1 MNKQQLASL
10 VWDTCNDLRGSI
22 SAVEYKDIIL
32 GFIFYR
38 FVSENEV
45 NYLKKQDW
53 TMEIMAE
60 ELTEE
65 DAETVNQCKD
75 HLGYFIAYKN
85 LFSTWKSNLE
95 TDFAVSNVTDALN
108 AFVRNIGNNPDH
120 QKLYYE
126 IFKSLSDKLSKMGS
140 INEQTNH
147 IKKVIKVV
155 NRIPMDE
162 NQGYDV
168 LGFIY
173 EFLLKN
179 FASNSK
185 KDGEF
190 YTPHEISVL
199 MSEII
204 AHHLRDREQ
213 INILDPTSG
222 SGSLL
227 INIGQSVQKYLQ
239 DSGNITYYAQELIQ
253 ETFNLTR
260 MNLVMRGIN
269 PSNIKVRRGDT
280 LANDWPYF
288 DDNDENSYEYV
299 PVDCVV
305 SNPPYSHKWDAESHA
320 NDPRYK
326 DYGIAPASK
335 ADYAF
340 LLHDLYHLKDNGIMC
355 IVMPH
360 GVLFRG
366 GSEKDIRTQLV
377 ENNNI
382 EAIIGLPSNCFY
394 GTGISTIIMV
404 LKKHREASDVLI
416 VDASKEFFKD
426 GNKNR
431 LSGHHIKKI
440 VDAVLNRESIPHF
453 ASLVSKQAI
462 KDNDYN
468 LNITRYV
475 EYEEKVPVDLHATI
489 FGGIPNYEI
498 KHLKKY
504 WEAFPSL
511 CNELFTRINDHTSE
525 LSCVSVRDTIKRNED
540 VVAFEAKYAEAFQV
554 LEAQLY
560 SLLIDNPVENVSAL
574 KKEIINRIF
583 ELCKHFE
590 IVDKYLVYKA
600 FDDVWEQ
607 ISIDLETICLQ
618 GFDAARSVE
627 DIEVYDKKEKDAVKK
642 GEEGRIIPFSL
653 IQKHLF
659 ADEFTQMD
667 SLNTELSS
675 ITSEYET
682 FWEELDDELKEELKK
697 KDDGKDEQSE
707 AKLDTKLLK
716 TKYQEVLK
724 TLSNDTTKKYTEYAT
739 LKPKQKVEYQQNH
752 SELIWPDD
760 LEKAKNG
767 TYKQAAINAIV
778 EQIKNEIEISE
789 EEDDYKIRH
798 LYLLSQQISALKKQ
812 IKEIKTNLDNKA
824 REAIVTLSDDDVKML
839 LKEKWLTP
847 AMQNINAI
855 PNSIISDLIRSVLEI
870 ISKYENP
877 ILTLDTDIAK
887 TEKSLSDMLG
897 DLTGDAFDVS
907 AIQQFNHLLGG
918 KEHE

>member
-10 VWDTCNDLRGSI
+10 IWDTCNDMRGSI

-45 NYLKKQDW
+45 SYLKKQDW

-65 DAETVNQCKD
+65 DSETVQQCKD

-85 LFSTWKSNLE
+85 LFSTWKDH
-95 TDFAVSNVTDALN
+95 TATFTVSDVTDALN
-108 AFVRNIGNNPDH
+108 AFVRNIGSNPDH
-120 QKLYYE
+120 QKLFNE
-126 IFKSLSDKLSKMGS
+126 IFKSLREKLSKMGS
-140 INEQTNH
+140 ISNQTSH
-147 IKKVIKVV
+147 IKNIIKIVS
-155 NRIPMDE
+155 RIPMDE

-190 YTPHEISVL
+190 YTPHEISIL
-199 MSEII
+199 MSEIV

-305 SNPPYSHKWDAESHA
+305 SNPPYSHKWDADNYT

-326 DYGIAPASK
+326 EYGIAPASK

-366 GSEKDIRTQLV
+366 GSKKDIRTQLV

-382 EAIIGLPSNCFY
+382 ETIIGLPSNCFY

-404 LKKHREASDVLI
+404 LKKHREASDILI

-440 VDAVLNRESIPHF
+440 VDAVLNRENIPHF
-453 ASLVSKQAI
+453 ASLVSKQTI

-468 LNITRYV
+468 LNIPRYV
-475 EYEEKVPVDLHATI
+475 ESEEKVPVDLHATV
-489 FGGIPNYEI
+489 FGGIPNYEVE
-498 KHLKKY
+498 HLKKY

-511 CNELFTRINDHTSE
+511 CDELFTRINEHTSE
-525 LSCVSVRDTIKRNED
+525 LSCDSVIDAIKQNAD
-540 VVAFEAKYAEAFQV
+540 VIAFEANYKEAFQA
-554 LEAQLY
+554 LEDQLY
-560 SLLIDNPVENVSAL
+560 ELLIDNQVKNVAAL
-574 KKEIINRIF
+574 KKEITNRIF
-583 ELCKHFE
+583 ELCQQFG

-600 FDDVWEQ
+600 FDDVWKQ
-607 ISIDLETICLQ
+607 ISLDLEAIRLQ

-627 DIEVYDKKEKDAVKK
+627 DIEVYDKKEKKAVKK
-642 GEEGRIIPFSL
+642 GEEGRVIPFAL

-667 SLNTELSS
+667 GLNKDLSGA
-675 ITSEYET
+675 TSEYES
-682 FWEELDDELKEELKK
+682 FWEGLDDELKEELKK
-697 KDDGKDEQSE
+697 KDDGDEQSE
-707 AKLDTKLLK
+707 AKLDTKQLK
-716 TKYQEVLK
+716 AKYQEVLA
-724 TLSNDTTKKYTEYAT
+724 TLSNDTTKMYAEYAA
-739 LKPKQKVEYQQNH
+739 LKPKQKVEFQKRH
-752 SELIWPDD
+752 PELVWPDET
-760 LEKAKNG
+760 EKVKNG
-767 TYKQAAINAIV
+767 TYKQSAINAIV
-778 EQIKNEIEISE
+778 EQIKNDIEIDE

-798 LYLLSQQISALKKQ
+798 LYLLGQQISALKKQ
-812 IKEIKTNLDNKA
+812 IKALKTDLDIKA
-824 REAIVTLSDDDVKML
+824 REAIVKLSDDKIKML

-847 AMQNINAI
+847 AMENINVI
-855 PNSIISDLIRSVLEI
+855 PNAIISNLNRSVNDI
-870 ISKYENP
+870 ITKYDNP

-887 TEKSLSDMLG
+887 TEESLSVMLN
-897 DLTGDAFDVS
+897 DLTGDAFDMAAV
-907 AIQQFNHLLGG
+907 QQFKTLLGG
-918 KEHE
+918 KENE

>member
-65 DAETVNQCKD
+65 DGGTVDQCKD

-155 NRIPMDE
+155 NRIPMNE

-366 GSEKDIRTQLV
+366 GTEKDIRTQLV

-468 LNITRYV
+468 LNIPRYV
-475 EYEEKVPVDLHATI
+475 ESEEKVPVDLHATI

-511 CNELFTRINDHTSE
+511 YNELFTRINDHTSE

-540 VVAFEAKYAEAFQV
+540 VVAFEEKYTEAFQV
-554 LEAQLY
+554 LETQLY

-607 ISIDLETICLQ
+607 ISFDLETIRLQ

-653 IQKHLF
+653 IQEHLF

-675 ITSEYET
+675 VMSEYET
-682 FWEELDDELKEELKK
+682 FWEELDDELKEEMKK

-716 TKYQEVLK
+716 AKYQEVLA
-724 TLSNDTTKKYTEYAT
+724 TLSNDTTKMYVEYAA
-739 LKPKQKVEYQQNH
+739 LKPKQKVEFQKSH
-752 SELIWPDD
+752 PELVWPDET
-760 LEKAKNG
+760 EKVKNG

-778 EQIKNEIEISE
+778 EQIKNEIEIAE

-798 LYLLSQQISALKKQ
+798 LYLLGQQISALKKQ

-824 REAIVTLSDDDVKML
+824 RETIVTLSDDEVKTL

-855 PNSIISDLIRSVLEI
+855 PNSIISDLNRSVLEI

-897 DLTGDAFDVS
+897 ELTGDAFDVS

>member
-10 VWDTCNDLRGSI
+10 IWDTCNDLRGSI

-45 NYLKKQDW
+45 AYLMKQDW

-60 ELTEE
+60 ELTE
-65 DAETVNQCKD
+65 DDSETVKQCRD
-75 HLGYFIAYKN
+75 HLGYFIAYNN
-85 LFSTWKSNLE
+85 LFSTWKNHPESF
-95 TDFAVSNVTDALN
+95 TVSNVTDALN
-108 AFVRNIGNNPDH
+108 AFVRNIGSDPNH
-120 QKLYYE
+120 QKLYNE
-126 IFKSLSDKLSKMGS
+126 IFKSLSDKLSKIGS
-140 INEQTNH
+140 INEQTSH
-147 IKKVIKVV
+147 LKKVIKVV
-155 NRIPMDE
+155 ARIPMDE
-162 NQGYDV
+162 KQGYDV

-253 ETFNLTR
+253 ETYNLTR
-260 MNLVMRGIN
+260 MNLVMRGIK
-269 PSNIKVRRGDT
+269 PANIRVRRGDT

-288 DDNDENSYEYV
+288 DDNDENSYQYV

-305 SNPPYSHKWDAESHA
+305 SNPPYSHKWDADGHT

-366 GSEKDIRTQLV
+366 GSEKEIRTQLV
-377 ENNNI
+377 EHNNI
-382 EAIIGLPSNCFY
+382 EAIIGLPANCFY
-394 GTGISTIIMV
+394 GTGIPTIILV
-404 LKKHREASDVLI
+404 LKKHREASDILI
-416 VDASKEFFKD
+416 VDASKEFYKD
-426 GNKNR
+426 GSKNR

-440 VDAVLNRESIPHF
+440 VDAVLARETIPHF
-453 ASLVSKQAI
+453 ATLVSKQTVI
-462 KDNDYN
+462 ENEYN
-468 LNITRYV
+468 LNIPRYV
-475 EYEEKVPVDLHATI
+475 EAEEKVPVDLHATV

-498 KHLKKY
+498 DHLKKY
-504 WEAFPSL
+504 WDAFPTLRSEIFRQV
-511 CNELFTRINDHTSE
+511 NEHTSE
-525 LSCVSVRDTIKRNED
+525 VICASVLEAIKQNSDIIE
-540 VVAFEAKYAEAFQV
+540 FETAYSEAFRS

-560 SLLIDNPVENVSAL
+560 DLLIDGQIENVQAL
-574 KKEIINRIF
+574 KLEITKRIF
-583 ELCKHFE
+583 ELCEHFD

-600 FDDVWEQ
+600 FDENWEQ
-607 ISIDLETICLQ
+607 ISIDLEAIRLQ
-618 GFDAARSVE
+618 GLDAARSVE

-642 GEEGRIIPFSL
+642 GEEGRVIPFAL
-653 IQKHLF
+653 IQKHLY
-659 ADEFTQMD
+659 AEEFTQMD
-667 SLNTELSS
+667 AWSKELESV
-675 ITSEYET
+675 TSEYES
-682 FWEELDDELKEELKK
+682 FWDELDEELKEELKK
-697 KDDGKDEQSE
+697 KDDGADEQAE
-707 AKLDTKLLK
+707 AKLDAKLLK
-716 TKYQEVLK
+716 EKYQAVLDA
-724 TLSNDTTKKYTEYAT
+724 LSNDTTKRYAEYLA
-739 LKPKQKVEYQQNH
+739 LKAKQKPDFQKDH
-752 SELIWPDD
+752 PELIWPAET
-760 LEKAKNG
+760 EKAANG
-767 TYKQAAINAIV
+767 TYKPAAIKTIV
-778 EQIKNEIEISE
+778 EKIKNEIEISE
-789 EEDDYKIRH
+789 DEDEYKIRH
-798 LYLLSQQISALKKQ
+798 LYLLNQQIAALKKQ
-812 IKEIKTNLDNKA
+812 IKDLKTALDNKA
-824 REAIVTLSDDDVKML
+824 REAIVSLSESEIKTL

-847 AMQNINAI
+847 AMQSINGI
-855 PNSIISDLIRSVLEI
+855 PASIKADLNRSVQDI
-870 ISKYENP
+870 IAKYQNP
-877 ILTLDTDIAK
+877 IAVLDTEIFK
-887 TEKSLSDMLG
+887 TEKSLSAMLN
-897 DLTGDAFDVS
+897 DLTGNAFDMA
-907 AIQQFNHLLGG
+907 AIQQFKKLLGG
-918 KEHE
+918 EEHE

>member
-10 VWDTCNDLRGSI
+10 IWDTCNDLRGSI

-45 NYLKKQDW
+45 AYLMKQDW

-65 DAETVNQCKD
+65 DSETVKQCRE

-85 LFSTWKSNLE
+85 LFSTWKNNPESF
-95 TDFAVSNVTDALN
+95 TVSNVTDALN
-108 AFVRNIGNNPDH
+108 AFVRNIGSDPNH
-120 QKLYYE
+120 QKLYNE
-126 IFKSLSDKLSKMGS
+126 IFKSLSDKLSKIGS
-140 INEQTNH
+140 INEQTSH
-147 IKKVIKVV
+147 LKKVIKVV
-155 NRIPMDE
+155 ARIPMDE
-162 NQGYDV
+162 KQGYDV

-253 ETFNLTR
+253 ETYNLTR
-260 MNLVMRGIN
+260 MNLVMRGIK
-269 PSNIKVRRGDT
+269 PANIRVRRGDT

-288 DDNDENSYEYV
+288 DDNDENSYQYV

-305 SNPPYSHKWDAESHA
+305 SNPPYSHKWDADSHT

-366 GSEKDIRTQLV
+366 GSEKEIRTQLV
-377 ENNNI
+377 EHNNI
-382 EAIIGLPSNCFY
+382 EAIIGLPANCFY
-394 GTGISTIIMV
+394 GTGIPTIILV
-404 LKKHREASDVLI
+404 LKKHREASDILI
-416 VDASKEFFKD
+416 VDASKEFYKD
-426 GNKNR
+426 GSKNR

-440 VDAVLNRESIPHF
+440 VDAVLARETIPHF
-453 ASLVSKQAI
+453 ATLVSKQTVI
-462 KDNDYN
+462 ENEYN
-468 LNITRYV
+468 LNIPRYV
-475 EYEEKVPVDLHATI
+475 EAEEKVPVDLHATV

-498 KHLKKY
+498 DHLKKY
-504 WEAFPSL
+504 WDAFPTLRSEIFRQV
-511 CNELFTRINDHTSE
+511 NEHTSE
-525 LSCVSVRDTIKRNED
+525 VICTSVLEAIKQNSD
-540 VVAFEAKYAEAFQV
+540 IIKFEAAYSEAFRS

-560 SLLIDNPVENVSAL
+560 ELLIDGQIENVQAL
-574 KKEIINRIF
+574 KLEITKRIF
-583 ELCKHFE
+583 ELCERFD

-600 FDDVWEQ
+600 FDENWEQ
-607 ISIDLETICLQ
+607 ISIDLEAIRLQ
-618 GFDAARSVE
+618 GLDAARSVE

-642 GEEGRIIPFSL
+642 GEEGRVIPFAL
-653 IQKHLF
+653 IQRHLY
-659 ADEFTQMD
+659 AEEFTQMD
-667 SLNTELSS
+667 LLGKELDSV
-675 ITSEYET
+675 TSEYES
-682 FWEELDDELKEELKK
+682 FWDELDEELKEELKK
-697 KDDGKDEQSE
+697 KDDDADEQAE
-707 AKLDTKLLK
+707 AKLDTKFLK
-716 TKYQEVLK
+716 EKYQEVLD
-724 TLSNDTTKKYTEYAT
+724 TLSNDTTKRYAEYLA
-739 LKPKQKVEYQQNH
+739 LKAKQKPDFQKDH
-752 SELIWPDD
+752 PELIWPAET
-760 LEKAKNG
+760 EKAANG
-767 TYKQAAINAIV
+767 TYKPAAIKAIV
-778 EQIKNEIEISE
+778 EKIKNEIEISE
-789 EEDDYKIRH
+789 DEDEYKIRH
-798 LYLLSQQISALKKQ
+798 LYLLNQQIAALKKQ
-812 IKEIKTNLDNKA
+812 IKDLKTALDNKA
-824 REAIVTLSDDDVKML
+824 REAIVSLSESEIKML

-847 AMQNINAI
+847 AMQSINGI
-855 PNSIISDLIRSVLEI
+855 PVSIKADLNRSIQDI
-870 ISKYENP
+870 IAKYQNP
-877 ILTLDTDIAK
+877 IAVLDTEISE
-887 TEKSLSDMLG
+887 TEKSLSAMLNG
-897 DLTGDAFDVS
+897 LTGNAFDMA
-907 AIQQFNHLLGG
+907 AIQQFKKLLGG
-918 KEHE
+918 EEHE

>member
-10 VWDTCNDLRGSI
+10 IWDTCNDLRGSI

-45 NYLKKQDW
+45 AYLMKQDW

-65 DAETVNQCKD
+65 DSETVKQCRE

-85 LFSTWKSNLE
+85 LFSTWKNNPESF
-95 TDFAVSNVTDALN
+95 TVSNVTDALN
-108 AFVRNIGNNPDH
+108 AFVRNIGSDPNH
-120 QKLYYE
+120 QKLYNE
-126 IFKSLSDKLSKMGS
+126 IFKSLSDKLSKIGS
-140 INEQTNH
+140 INEQTSH
-147 IKKVIKVV
+147 LKKVIKVV
-155 NRIPMDE
+155 ARIPMDE
-162 NQGYDV
+162 KQGYDV

-253 ETFNLTR
+253 ETYNLTR
-260 MNLVMRGIN
+260 MNLVMRGIK
-269 PSNIKVRRGDT
+269 PANIRVRRGDT

-288 DDNDENSYEYV
+288 DDNDENSYQYV

-305 SNPPYSHKWDAESHA
+305 SNPPYSHKWDADSHT

-366 GSEKDIRTQLV
+366 GSEKEIRTQLV
-377 ENNNI
+377 EHNNI
-382 EAIIGLPSNCFY
+382 EAIIGLPANCFY
-394 GTGISTIIMV
+394 GTGIPTIILV
-404 LKKHREASDVLI
+404 LKKHREASDILI

-440 VDAVLNRESIPHF
+440 VDAVLARETIPHF
-453 ASLVSKQAI
+453 ATLVSKQTVI
-462 KDNDYN
+462 ENEYN
-468 LNITRYV
+468 LNIPRYV
-475 EYEEKVPVDLHATI
+475 EAEEKVPVDLHATV

-498 KHLKKY
+498 DHLKKY
-504 WEAFPSL
+504 WDAFPTLRSEIFRQV
-511 CNELFTRINDHTSE
+511 NEHTSE
-525 LSCVSVRDTIKRNED
+525 VICASVLETIKQNSD
-540 VVAFEAKYAEAFQV
+540 VIEFETAYSEAFRS

-560 SLLIDNPVENVSAL
+560 DLLIDGQIENVHAL
-574 KKEIINRIF
+574 KLEITRRIF
-583 ELCKHFE
+583 ELCERFD

-600 FDDVWEQ
+600 FDENWEQ
-607 ISIDLETICLQ
+607 ISIDLEAIRLQ
-618 GFDAARSVE
+618 GLDAARSVE

-642 GEEGRIIPFSL
+642 GEEGRVIPFAL
-653 IQKHLF
+653 IQKHLY
-659 ADEFTQMD
+659 AEEFTQMD
-667 SLNTELSS
+667 ALSKKLES
-675 ITSEYET
+675 VTSEYES
-682 FWEELDDELKEELKK
+682 FWDELDEELKEELKK
-697 KDDGKDEQSE
+697 KDDGADEQAE

-716 TKYQEVLK
+716 EKYQEVLD
-724 TLSNDTTKKYTEYAT
+724 TLSNDTTKRYAEYLA
-739 LKPKQKVEYQQNH
+739 LKAKQKPDFQKDH
-752 SELIWPDD
+752 PELIWPAET
-760 LEKAKNG
+760 EKAANG
-767 TYKQAAINAIV
+767 TYKPAAIKAIV
-778 EQIKNEIEISE
+778 EKIKNEIEISE
-789 EEDDYKIRH
+789 DEDEYKIRH
-798 LYLLSQQISALKKQ
+798 LYLLNQQIAALKKQ
-812 IKEIKTNLDNKA
+812 IKDLKTALDNKA
-824 REAIVTLSDDDVKML
+824 REAIGSLSESEIKML

-847 AMQNINAI
+847 AMQSINGI
-855 PNSIISDLIRSVLEI
+855 PVSIKADLNRSVQDI
-870 ISKYENP
+870 IAKYQNP
-877 ILTLDTDIAK
+877 IAVLDTEISE
-887 TEKSLSDMLG
+887 TEKSLSAMLN
-897 DLTGDAFDVS
+897 DLTGNAFDMA
-907 AIQQFNHLLGG
+907 AIQQFKKLLGG
-918 KEHE
+918 EKDE

>member
-10 VWDTCNDLRGSI
+10 IWDTCNDMRGSI

-45 NYLKKQDW
+45 SYLKKQDW

-65 DAETVNQCKD
+65 DSETVKQCKD
-75 HLGYFIAYKN
+75 HLGYFIAYKD
-85 LFSTWKSNLE
+85 LFSTWKDH
-95 TDFAVSNVTDALN
+95 TATFTVSDVTDALN
-108 AFVRNIGNNPDH
+108 AFVRNIGNNPNH
-120 QKLYYE
+120 QKLFNE
-126 IFKSLSDKLSKMGS
+126 IFKSLSEKLSKMGS
-140 INEQTNH
+140 ISNQTSH
-147 IKKVIKVV
+147 IKNIIKIV

-190 YTPHEISVL
+190 YTPHEISIL
-199 MSEII
+199 MSEIV

-305 SNPPYSHKWDAESHA
+305 SNPPYSHKWDADNHT

-326 DYGIAPASK
+326 EYGIAPASK

-366 GSEKDIRTQLV
+366 GTEKDIRTQLV

-404 LKKHREASDVLI
+404 LKKHREASDILI

-440 VDAVLNRESIPHF
+440 VDAVLNRENIPHF
-453 ASLVSKQAI
+453 ASLVSKQTI

-468 LNITRYV
+468 LNIPRYV
-475 EYEEKVPVDLHATI
+475 ESEEKVPVDLHATV
-489 FGGIPNYEI
+489 FGGIPNYEVE
-498 KHLKKY
+498 HLKKY
-504 WEAFPSL
+504 LEAFPSL
-511 CNELFTRINDHTSE
+511 CDELFTRINEHTSE
-525 LSCVSVRDTIKRNED
+525 LSCDSVIDAIRQNAD
-540 VVAFEAKYAEAFQV
+540 VVAFEASYKEAFQA

-560 SLLIDNPVENVSAL
+560 ELLIDNQIENVAAL
-574 KKEIINRIF
+574 KKEITNRIF
-583 ELCKHFE
+583 ELCHQFN

-600 FDDVWEQ
+600 FDDIWEQ
-607 ISIDLETICLQ
+607 INLDLEAIRLQ

-627 DIEVYDKKEKDAVKK
+627 DIEVYDKKEKKAVKK
-642 GEEGRIIPFSL
+642 GEEGRVIPFAL

-659 ADEFTQMD
+659 ADEYTQMD
-667 SLNTELSS
+667 SLNKELSGA
-675 ITSEYET
+675 TTEYES

-697 KDDGKDEQSE
+697 KDDGDEQSE
-707 AKLDTKLLK
+707 AKLDTKQLK
-716 TKYQEVLK
+716 VKYQEVLK
-724 TLSNDTTKKYTEYAT
+724 TLSNDTTKIYAAYAV
-739 LKPKQKVEYQQNH
+739 LKPKQKVEFQENH
-752 SELIWPDD
+752 PELAWPDET
-760 LEKAKNG
+760 EKAKNG
-767 TYKQAAINAIV
+767 TYKQAAMNAIV
-778 EQIKNEIEISE
+778 EQIKNNIEIDE

-798 LYLLSQQISALKKQ
+798 LFLLGQQISTLKKQ
-812 IKEIKTNLDNKA
+812 IKEHKTNLDNKA
-824 REAIVTLSDDDVKML
+824 REAIVKLSDDEIKML

-847 AMQNINAI
+847 AMENINAI
-855 PNSIISDLIRSVLEI
+855 PNAIISDLNRSVNEI
-870 ISKYENP
+870 INKYDNP
-877 ILTLDTDIAK
+877 ILSLDTDIAK
-887 TEKSLSDMLG
+887 TEESLYVMLN
-897 DLTGDAFDVS
+897 DLTGDDFDMA
-907 AIQQFNHLLGG
+907 AIKQFKKLLGG
-918 KEHE
+918 KENE

>member
-10 VWDTCNDLRGSI
+10 IWDTCNDLRGSI

-45 NYLKKQDW
+45 AYLMKQDW

-65 DAETVNQCKD
+65 DSETVKQCRE

-85 LFSTWKSNLE
+85 LFSTWKNNPESF
-95 TDFAVSNVTDALN
+95 TVSNVTDALN
-108 AFVRNIGNNPDH
+108 AFVRNIGSDPNH
-120 QKLYYE
+120 QKLYNE
-126 IFKSLSDKLSKMGS
+126 IFKSLSDKLSKIGS
-140 INEQTNH
+140 INEQTSH
-147 IKKVIKVV
+147 LKKVIKVV
-155 NRIPMDE
+155 ARIPMDE
-162 NQGYDV
+162 KQGYDV

-253 ETFNLTR
+253 ETYNLTR
-260 MNLVMRGIN
+260 MNLVMRGIK
-269 PSNIKVRRGDT
+269 PANIRVRRGDT

-288 DDNDENSYEYV
+288 DDNDENSYQYV

-305 SNPPYSHKWDAESHA
+305 SNPPYSHKWDADSHT

-340 LLHDLYHLKDNGIMC
+340 LLHDLYHLNGNGIMC

-366 GSEKDIRTQLV
+366 GSEKEIRTQLV
-377 ENNNI
+377 EHNNI
-382 EAIIGLPSNCFY
+382 EAIIGLPANCFY
-394 GTGISTIIMV
+394 GTGIPTIILV
-404 LKKHREASDVLI
+404 LKKHREASDILI
-416 VDASKEFFKD
+416 VDASKEFYKD
-426 GNKNR
+426 GSKNR

-440 VDAVLNRESIPHF
+440 VDAVLARETIPHF
-453 ASLVSKQAI
+453 ATLVSKQTVI
-462 KDNDYN
+462 ENEYN
-468 LNITRYV
+468 LNIPRYV
-475 EYEEKVPVDLHATI
+475 EAEEKVPVDLHATV

-498 KHLKKY
+498 DHLKKY
-504 WEAFPSL
+504 WDAFPTLRSEIFRQV
-511 CNELFTRINDHTSE
+511 NEHTSE
-525 LSCVSVRDTIKRNED
+525 VICTSVLEAIKQNSD
-540 VVAFEAKYAEAFQV
+540 IIKFEAAYSEAFRS

-560 SLLIDNPVENVSAL
+560 ELLIDGQIENVQAL
-574 KKEIINRIF
+574 KLEITKRIF
-583 ELCKHFE
+583 ELCERFD

-600 FDDVWEQ
+600 FDENWEQ
-607 ISIDLETICLQ
+607 ISIDLEAIRLQ
-618 GFDAARSVE
+618 GLDAARSVE

-642 GEEGRIIPFSL
+642 GEEGRVIPFAL
-653 IQKHLF
+653 IQRHVY
-659 ADEFTQMD
+659 AEEFTQMD
-667 SLNTELSS
+667 LLGKELDSV
-675 ITSEYET
+675 TSEYES
-682 FWEELDDELKEELKK
+682 FWGELDEELKEELKK
-697 KDDGKDEQSE
+697 KDDDADEQAE
-707 AKLDTKLLK
+707 AKLDAKLLK
-716 TKYQEVLK
+716 EKYQEVLD
-724 TLSNDTTKKYTEYAT
+724 TLSNNTTKRYAEYLS
-739 LKPKQKVEYQQNH
+739 LKPKQKVEFQKDH
-752 SELIWPDD
+752 PELIWPAET
-760 LEKAKNG
+760 EKAANG
-767 TYKQAAINAIV
+767 TYKPAAIKAIV
-778 EQIKNEIEISE
+778 EKIKNEIEISE
-789 EEDDYKIRH
+789 DEDEYKIRH
-798 LYLLSQQISALKKQ
+798 LYLLNQQIAALKKQ
-812 IKEIKTNLDNKA
+812 IKDLKTALDNKA
-824 REAIVTLSDDDVKML
+824 REAIVSLSESEIKML

-847 AMQNINAI
+847 AMQSINGI
-855 PNSIISDLIRSVLEI
+855 PASIKADLNRSIQQI
-870 ISKYENP
+870 IAKYQNP
-877 ILTLDTDIAK
+877 IAVLDAEILK
-887 TEKSLSDMLG
+887 TEKSLSAMLN
-897 DLTGDAFDVS
+897 DLTGNAFDMA
-907 AIQQFNHLLGG
+907 AIQQFKKLLGG
-918 KEHE
+918 ERHE

>member
-65 DAETVNQCKD
+65 DAETVKQCKD

-95 TDFAVSNVTDALN
+95 TGFAVSNVTDALN

-162 NQGYDV
+162 KQGYDV

-190 YTPHEISVL
+190 YTPHEISIL

-305 SNPPYSHKWDAESHA
+305 SNPPYSHKWDADNYT

-394 GTGISTIIMV
+394 GTPISTIIMV
-404 LKKHREASDVLI
+404 LKKHREASDILI

-440 VDAVLNRESIPHF
+440 VDAVLNRENIPHF
-453 ASLVSKQAI
+453 ASLVSKQI
-462 KDNDYN
+462 VKDNDYN
-468 LNITRYV
+468 LNIPRYV
-475 EYEEKVPVDLHATI
+475 ETEEKVPIDLHATV

-498 KHLKKY
+498 EHLNKY
-504 WEAFPSL
+504 WDTFPKL
-511 CNELFTRINDHTSE
+511 REELFKRINEHTSE
-525 LSCVSVRDTIKRNED
+525 VLCDSVKETIKQNED
-540 VVAFEAKYAEAFQV
+540 VIAFESEYKIAFQT
-554 LEAQLY
+554 LKEELY
-560 SLLIDNPVENVSAL
+560 TLLIDNPVENVAAL
-574 KKEIINRIF
+574 KAEITKRIF
-583 ELCKHFE
+583 ELCGQFG

-607 ISIDLETICLQ
+607 ISLDLEGIRLQ
-618 GFDAARSVE
+618 GFAAARSVE

-642 GEEGRIIPFSL
+642 GEEGKIIPFSL

-659 ADEFTQMD
+659 TDEFTQMD
-667 SLNTELSS
+667 SLNAELLDA
-675 ITSEYET
+675 TSEYEA
-682 FWEELDDELKEELKK
+682 FWEDLDDELKEELKK
-697 KDDGKDEQSE
+697 KDDGNDEKSE

-716 TKYQEVLK
+716 AKYQEVLK
-724 TLSNDTTKKYTEYAT
+724 TLSNDTTKQYAEYVA
-739 LKPKQKVEYQQNH
+739 LKPKQKVEFQENH
-752 SELIWPDD
+752 PELVWPDD
-760 LEKAKNG
+760 SEKAKNG
-767 TYKQAAINAIV
+767 TYKQAAMNSII
-778 EQIKNEIEISE
+778 EQIKNEIEIAE

-798 LYLLSQQISALKKQ
+798 LYLLGQQISALKKQ
-812 IKEIKTNLDNKA
+812 IKEFKTNLDNKA
-824 REAIVTLSDDDVKML
+824 REAIGTLSDDEIKML

-847 AMQNINAI
+847 AMQSINAI
-855 PNSIISDLIRSVLEI
+855 PNTIISELNRSVLEI
-870 ISKYENP
+870 ITKYDNP
-877 ILTLDTDIAK
+877 ILTLDTDITK

-897 DLTGDAFDVS
+897 NLTGDDFDIA
-907 AIQQFNHLLGG
+907 AIQQFKTLLGG
-918 KEHE
+918 KDNE

>member
-10 VWDTCNDLRGSI
+10 IWDTCNDLRGSI

-45 NYLKKQDW
+45 AYLLKQDW

-65 DAETVNQCKD
+65 DSETVKQCRE

-85 LFSTWKSNLE
+85 LFSTWKNSPE
-95 TDFAVSNVTDALN
+95 SFTVSNVTDALN
-108 AFVRNIGNNPDH
+108 AFVRNIGSDKNH
-120 QKLYYE
+120 QKLYNE
-126 IFKSLSDKLSKMGS
+126 IFKSLSDKLSKIGS
-140 INEQTNH
+140 INEQTSH
-147 IKKVIKVV
+147 LKKVIKVV
-155 NRIPMDE
+155 ARIPMDE
-162 NQGYDV
+162 KQGYDV

-253 ETFNLTR
+253 ETYNLTR
-260 MNLVMRGIN
+260 MNLVMRGIK
-269 PSNIKVRRGDT
+269 PANIRVRRGDT
-280 LANDWPYF
+280 LSNDWPYF
-288 DDNDENSYEYV
+288 DDNDENSYQYV

-305 SNPPYSHKWDAESHA
+305 SNPPYSHKWDADGHT

-326 DYGIAPASK
+326 DYGIAPAAK

-360 GVLFRG
+360 GVLYRG
-366 GSEKDIRTQLV
+366 GVEKDIRTQLV
-377 ENNNI
+377 EHNNI
-382 EAIIGLPSNCFY
+382 ESIIGLPANCFY
-394 GTGISTIIMV
+394 GTGIKTIILV

-431 LSGHHIKKI
+431 LGGHHIKKI
-440 VDAVLNRESIPHF
+440 VDAVLARETIAHF
-453 ASLVSKQAI
+453 STLTSKQTI
-462 KDNDYN
+462 IENEYN
-468 LNITRYV
+468 LNISRYV
-475 EYEEKVPVDLHATI
+475 EAEEKVPVDLHATV

-498 KHLKKY
+498 DHLNKY
-504 WEAFPSL
+504 WHSFPTLRSEVFRQV
-511 CNELFTRINDHTSE
+511 NEHTSE
-525 LSCVSVRDTIKRNED
+525 VICDSVSETIKQNGEI
-540 VVAFEAKYAEAFQV
+540 VAFEAAYKEAFRS
-554 LEAQLY
+554 LEEQLY
-560 SLLIDNPVENVSAL
+560 SLLIDGQVESVPAL
-574 KKEIINRIF
+574 KAEITKRIF
-583 ELCKHFE
+583 ELCERFD
-590 IVDKYLVYKA
+590 IVDKYIVYKA
-600 FDDVWEQ
+600 FDESWEQ
-607 ISIDLETICLQ
+607 ISIDLEAIRLQ
-618 GFDAARSVE
+618 GLDAARSVE

-642 GEEGRIIPFSL
+642 GEEGRVIPFAL

-659 ADEFTQMD
+659 SEEFARMD
-667 SLNTELSS
+667 TLSKELESVTFDYDS
-675 ITSEYET
+675 
-682 FWEELDDELKEELKK
+682 FWEEMDEELKEDLKK
-697 KDDGKDEQSE
+697 KDDGAEEQAE
-707 AKLDTKLLK
+707 AKLDSKALK
-716 TKYQEVLK
+716 DKYQEILGA
-724 TLSNDTTKKYTEYAT
+724 LSNDITKLYAEYLT
-739 LKPKQKVEYQQNH
+739 LKPKQKVDFQETH
-752 SELIWPDD
+752 PELIWPDD
-760 LEKAKNG
+760 SEKVKNG
-767 TYKQAAINAIV
+767 TYKQAAINAII
-778 EQIKNEIEISE
+778 EEIKNNIEIDE
-789 EEDDYKIRH
+789 DEDDYKIRH
-798 LYLLSQQISALKKQ
+798 LYLLGQQISALKRQ
-812 IKEIKTNLDNKA
+812 IKEIKTALDNKA
-824 REAIVTLSDDDVKML
+824 REAIVSLSESEIKML

-847 AMQNINAI
+847 AMQSINGI
-855 PNSIISDLIRSVLEI
+855 PASIKADLNRSIQQI
-870 ISKYENP
+870 IAKYQNP
-877 ILTLDTDIAK
+877 IAMLN
-887 TEKSLSDMLG
+887 TEISETENALSAMLN
-897 DLTGDAFDVS
+897 DLTGNAFDMA
-907 AIQQFNHLLGG
+907 AIRQFKKLLGG
-918 KEHE
+918 KEDE

>member
-10 VWDTCNDLRGSI
+10 IWDTCNDMRGSI

-45 NYLKKQDW
+45 SYLKKQDW

-65 DAETVNQCKD
+65 DSETVKQCKD
-75 HLGYFIAYKN
+75 HLGYFIAYKD
-85 LFSTWKSNLE
+85 LFSTWKDH
-95 TDFAVSNVTDALN
+95 TATFTVSDVTDALN
-108 AFVRNIGNNPDH
+108 AFVRNIGSNKNH
-120 QKLYYE
+120 QKLYKD
-126 IFKSLSDKLSKMGS
+126 IFKSLSEKLSKMGS
-140 INEQTNH
+140 ISEQTSH
-147 IKKVIKVV
+147 IKKVIKIVD
-155 NRIPMDE
+155 RIPMDE
-162 NQGYDV
+162 KRSYDV

-288 DDNDENSYEYV
+288 DDNDETSYEYV

-305 SNPPYSHKWDAESHA
+305 SNPPYSHKWDADNHT

-326 DYGIAPASK
+326 EYGIAPASK

-366 GSEKDIRTQLV
+366 DSEKEIRTQLV

-382 EAIIGLPSNCFY
+382 ETIIGLPSNCFY

-416 VDASKEFFKD
+416 VDASKEFVKD

-440 VDAVLNRESIPHF
+440 ADAVLNRENIPHF
-453 ASLVSKQAI
+453 ASLVSKQTI
-462 KDNDYN
+462 IDNEYN
-468 LNITRYV
+468 LNIPRYV
-475 EYEEKVPVDLHATI
+475 EAEEKVPFDLHATV
-489 FGGIPNYEI
+489 FGGIPNYEVE
-498 KHLKKY
+498 HLKKY

-511 CNELFTRINDHTSE
+511 CNELFTRINEHTSE
-525 LSCVSVRDTIKRNED
+525 LSCDSVIDAIRQNAD
-540 VVAFEAKYAEAFQV
+540 VVTFEASYKESFQA
-554 LEAQLY
+554 LEDQLY
-560 SLLIDNPVENVSAL
+560 DLLIDNQVENVAAL
-574 KKEIINRIF
+574 KKEITRRIF
-583 ELCKHFE
+583 ELCEQFD

-600 FDDVWEQ
+600 FDDIWEQ
-607 ISIDLETICLQ
+607 ISLDLDAIRLQ
-618 GFDAARSVE
+618 RFEAARSVE
-627 DIEVYDKKEKDAVKK
+627 KIEVYNKDKKDTETK
-642 GEEGRIIPFSL
+642 GEDGRIIPFSL

-667 SLNTELSS
+667 DLNKELSGA
-675 ITSEYET
+675 TSEYES
-682 FWEELDDELKEELKK
+682 FWEGMDEELKEILKK
-697 KDDGKDEQSE
+697 KNNGDEQSE

-716 TKYQEVLK
+716 AKYLEVLA
-724 TLSNDTTKKYTEYAT
+724 TLSDDTTKIYAEYAA
-739 LKPKQKVEYQQNH
+739 LKPKQKVEFQENH
-752 SELIWPDD
+752 PVLLWPDES
-760 LEKAKNG
+760 EKAKNG
-767 TYKQAAINAIV
+767 TYKQAAMNAII
-778 EQIKNEIEISE
+778 EQIKNSIEIDE

-798 LYLLSQQISALKKQ
+798 LYLLGQQVSALKKQ
-812 IKEIKTNLDNKA
+812 IKDLKTDLDNKA
-824 REAIVTLSDDDVKML
+824 REAIVKLSDDEIKML

-855 PNSIISDLIRSVLEI
+855 PNSIISEINRSVNEI
-870 ISKYENP
+870 ITKYDNP
-877 ILTLDTDIAK
+877 IFTLDADITK
-887 TEKSLSDMLG
+887 TEESLSVMLG
-897 DLTGDAFDVS
+897 DLRGNDFDMA
-907 AIQQFNHLLGG
+907 AIEQFKKLLGG
-918 KEHE
+918 QENE

>member
-10 VWDTCNDLRGSI
+10 IWDTCNDLRGSI

-45 NYLKKQDW
+45 AYLMKQDW

-65 DAETVNQCKD
+65 DSETVKQCRE
-75 HLGYFIAYKN
+75 HLGYFIAYNN
-85 LFSTWKSNLE
+85 LFSTWKNHPESF
-95 TDFAVSNVTDALN
+95 TVSNVTDALN
-108 AFVRNIGNNPDH
+108 AFVRNIGSDPNH
-120 QKLYYE
+120 QKLYNE
-126 IFKSLSDKLSKMGS
+126 IFKSLSDKLSKIGS
-140 INEQTNH
+140 INEQTSH
-147 IKKVIKVV
+147 LKKVIKVV
-155 NRIPMDE
+155 ARIPMDE
-162 NQGYDV
+162 KQGYDV

-253 ETFNLTR
+253 ETYNLTR
-260 MNLVMRGIN
+260 MNLVMRGIK
-269 PSNIKVRRGDT
+269 PANIRVRRGDT

-288 DDNDENSYEYV
+288 DDNDENSYLYV

-305 SNPPYSHKWDAESHA
+305 SNPPYSHKWDADGHT

-366 GSEKDIRTQLV
+366 GSEKEIRTQLV
-377 ENNNI
+377 EHNNI
-382 EAIIGLPSNCFY
+382 EAIIGLPANCFY
-394 GTGISTIIMV
+394 GTGIPTIILV
-404 LKKHREASDVLI
+404 LKKHREASDILI
-416 VDASKEFFKD
+416 VDASKEFYKD
-426 GNKNR
+426 GSKNR

-440 VDAVLNRESIPHF
+440 VDAVLARETIPHF
-453 ASLVSKQAI
+453 ATLVSKQTVI
-462 KDNDYN
+462 ENEYN
-468 LNITRYV
+468 LNIPRYV
-475 EYEEKVPVDLHATI
+475 EAEEKVPVDLHATV

-498 KHLKKY
+498 DHLKKY
-504 WEAFPSL
+504 WDAFPTLRSEIFRQV
-511 CNELFTRINDHTSE
+511 NEHTSE
-525 LSCVSVRDTIKRNED
+525 VICTSVLEAIKQNSD
-540 VVAFEAKYAEAFQV
+540 IIKFEAAYSEAFRS

-560 SLLIDNPVENVSAL
+560 DLLIDGQIENVQAL
-574 KKEIINRIF
+574 KLEITRRIF
-583 ELCKHFE
+583 ELCERFD

-600 FDDVWEQ
+600 FDENWEQ
-607 ISIDLETICLQ
+607 ISIDLEAIRLQ
-618 GFDAARSVE
+618 GLDAARSVE

-642 GEEGRIIPFSL
+642 GEEGRVIPFAL
-653 IQKHLF
+653 IQRHLY
-659 ADEFTQMD
+659 AEEFTQM
-667 SLNTELSS
+667 EALSKKLES
-675 ITSEYET
+675 VVSEYES
-682 FWEELDDELKEELKK
+682 FWDELDEELKEELKK
-697 KDDGKDEQSE
+697 KDDDADEQAD

-716 TKYQEVLK
+716 EKYLEVLD
-724 TLSNDTTKKYTEYAT
+724 TLSNDTTKLYAEYLE
-739 LKPKQKVEYQQNH
+739 LKAKQKPGFQKGH
-752 SELIWPDD
+752 PELIWPAET
-760 LEKAKNG
+760 EKAANG
-767 TYKQAAINAIV
+767 TYKPAAIKAIV
-778 EQIKNEIEISE
+778 EKIKNEIEIP
-789 EEDDYKIRH
+789 EDEDEYKIRH
-798 LYLLSQQISALKKQ
+798 LYQLNQQIGALKKQ
-812 IKEIKTNLDNKA
+812 IKDLKTALDNKA
-824 REAIVTLSDDDVKML
+824 REAIGSLSESEIKML

-847 AMQNINAI
+847 AMQSINGI
-855 PNSIISDLIRSVLEI
+855 PVSIKADLNRSVQDI
-870 ISKYENP
+870 IAKYQNP
-877 ILTLDTDIAK
+877 IAVLDTEIFK
-887 TEKSLSDMLG
+887 TEKSLSAMLN
-897 DLTGDAFDVS
+897 DLTGNAFDMA
-907 AIQQFNHLLGG
+907 AIQQFKKLLGG
-918 KEHE
+918 ERHE

>member
-65 DAETVNQCKD
+65 DGETVNQCKD

-108 AFVRNIGNNPDH
+108 AFIRNIGNNPDH

-394 GTGISTIIMV
+394 GTGISTIIML

-468 LNITRYV
+468 LNIPRYV
-475 EYEEKVPVDLHATI
+475 ESEEKVPVDLHATI

-525 LSCVSVRDTIKRNED
+525 LSCVSVRDTIKRNKD
-540 VVAFEAKYAEAFQV
+540 VVAFEAKYTEAFQV
-554 LEAQLY
+554 LETQLY

-607 ISIDLETICLQ
+607 ISIDLETIRLQ

-642 GEEGRIIPFSL
+642 GEEGKIIPFSL

-667 SLNTELSS
+667 SLSTELSS
-675 ITSEYET
+675 VMSEYET

-707 AKLDTKLLK
+707 AKLDTKLIK
-716 TKYQEVLK
+716 AKYQEVLK

-778 EQIKNEIEISE
+778 EQIKNEIEIAE

-798 LYLLSQQISALKKQ
+798 LYLLGQQISALKKQ

-824 REAIVTLSDDDVKML
+824 REAIVTLSDDEVKIL

-855 PNSIISDLIRSVLEI
+855 PNSIISDLNRSVLEI

-897 DLTGDAFDVS
+897 DLTGDAFDMA
-907 AIQQFNHLLGG
+907 AIRQFNHLLGG

>member
-10 VWDTCNDLRGSI
+10 IWDTCNDLRGSI

-45 NYLKKQDW
+45 AYLLKQDW

-65 DAETVNQCKD
+65 DSETVKQCRE

-85 LFSTWKSNLE
+85 LFSTWKNSPE
-95 TDFAVSNVTDALN
+95 SFTVSNVTDALN
-108 AFVRNIGNNPDH
+108 AFVRNIGSDKNH
-120 QKLYYE
+120 QKLYNE
-126 IFKSLSDKLSKMGS
+126 IFKSLSDKLSKIGS
-140 INEQTNH
+140 INEQTSH
-147 IKKVIKVV
+147 LKKVIKVV
-155 NRIPMDE
+155 ARIPMDE
-162 NQGYDV
+162 KQGYDV

-204 AHHLRDREQ
+204 AYHLRDREQ

-253 ETFNLTR
+253 ETYNLTR
-260 MNLVMRGIN
+260 MNLVMRGIK
-269 PSNIKVRRGDT
+269 PANIRVRRGDT

-288 DDNDENSYEYV
+288 DDNDENSYQYV

-305 SNPPYSHKWDAESHA
+305 SNPPYSHKWDADSHT

-366 GSEKDIRTQLV
+366 GSEKEIRTQLV
-377 ENNNI
+377 EHNNI
-382 EAIIGLPSNCFY
+382 EAIIGLPANCFY
-394 GTGISTIIMV
+394 GTGIPTIILV
-404 LKKHREASDVLI
+404 LKKHREASDILI
-416 VDASKEFFKD
+416 IDASKEFYKD
-426 GNKNR
+426 GSKNR

-440 VDAVLNRESIPHF
+440 VDAVLARETIPHF
-453 ASLVSKQAI
+453 AALVSKQTVLE
-462 KDNDYN
+462 NEYN
-468 LNITRYV
+468 LNIPRYV
-475 EYEEKVPVDLHATI
+475 EAEEKVPVDLHATV

-498 KHLKKY
+498 DHLKEY
-504 WEAFPSL
+504 WDTFPTLRSEIFRQV
-511 CNELFTRINDHTSE
+511 NEHTSE
-525 LSCVSVRDTIKRNED
+525 VICASVLETIKQNSD
-540 VVAFEAKYAEAFQV
+540 VIEFEAAYSEAFRS

-560 SLLIDNPVENVSAL
+560 DLLIDGQIENVQAL
-574 KKEIINRIF
+574 KLEITRRIF
-583 ELCKHFE
+583 ELCERFD

-600 FDDVWEQ
+600 FDENWEQ
-607 ISIDLETICLQ
+607 ISIDLEAIRLQ
-618 GFDAARSVE
+618 GLDAVRSVE

-642 GEEGRIIPFSL
+642 GEEGRVIPFAL

-659 ADEFTQMD
+659 SEEFARMD
-667 SLNTELSS
+667 TLGKELESVTSDYDSS
-675 ITSEYET
+675 
-682 FWEELDDELKEELKK
+682 WEEMDEELKEELKK
-697 KDDGKDEQSE
+697 KDDGAEEQAE
-707 AKLDTKLLK
+707 AKLDTKALK
-716 TKYQEVLK
+716 DKYQEVLGA
-724 TLSNDTTKKYTEYAT
+724 LSNDITKRYAEYLA
-739 LKPKQKVEYQQNH
+739 LKPKQKVEFQKDH
-752 SELIWPDD
+752 PELTWPGEA
-760 LEKAKNG
+760 EKAANG
-767 TYKQAAINAIV
+767 TYKPAAIRAII
-778 EQIKNEIEISE
+778 EQIKNEIEIPE
-789 EEDDYKIRH
+789 EEDEYKIRR
-798 LYLLSQQISALKKQ
+798 LYLLNQQIAALKKQ
-812 IKEIKTNLDNKA
+812 IKEIKTALDNKA
-824 REAIVTLSDDDVKML
+824 REAIVSLSESEIKML

-847 AMQNINAI
+847 AMQSINGIPAAI
-855 PNSIISDLIRSVLEI
+855 KADLNRSIQQI
-870 ISKYENP
+870 IAKYQNP
-877 ILTLDTDIAK
+877 IAVLDTEITE
-887 TEKSLSDMLG
+887 TEKTLSAMLN
-897 DLTGDAFDVS
+897 DLTGNAFDMA
-907 AIQQFNHLLGG
+907 AIYHFKKLLGG
-918 KEHE
+918 EKDE